1 MCEGGPKMNFSA
13 KTFILL
19 TMILMCG
26 LLTAGQ
32 SPFSSDKVSV
42 SGYGDTSG
50 ASQALSPVVDGKKE
64 TGTVVVNGS
73 LNIRNKPWGDITGNL
88 KNGAKVTIIGSLGD
102 WYKVSVN
109 GKTAYVHSA
118 YVKRQGEGAK
128 PFPGSG
134 RVNAKIGLNVRRV
147 PNGDKVGALKYN
159 SSVTILGVIGDW
171 YKIKWGNNE
180 AFVHKN
186 YITPTSSSAPV
197 TATPSDGVQKLDF
210 TGYVTASA
218 LNVRKSPWGAI
229 DGTLPNGIA
238 VKVTGKKD
246 EWYRIDYN
254 GKIRYVHSKYIS
266 KSKPAT
272 SSPGTSTPPVAAGNL
287 QKRIVTEARKL
298 IGSTAFRTADVGYG
312 NLACAKVVTTALK
325 NAGALSKVHLNV
337 RSTVAD
343 LKSKG
348 WKEVKVPPFREG
360 DVITWKT
367 YDYTGDGIK
376 DPDTHVGIMV
386 KEGNSYMAMNNS
398 SRLRTPRLSDPY
410 SIGPVTRVL
419 RKV

>member
-1 MCEGGPKMNFSA
+1 MNQSA
-13 KTFILL
+13 KTILL
-19 TMILMCG
+19 SIL
-26 LLTAGQ
+26 LLVALCSLVAAGQ
-32 SPFSSDKVSV
+32 NPFSSDKVSV
-42 SGYGDTSG
+42 TGKGSSSETSTAKTASSSSKKTSG
-50 ASQALSPVVDGKKE
+50 KE
-64 TGTVVVNGS
+64 TATVSVSSS
-73 LNIRNKPWGDITGNL
+73 LNVRTAPWGDIIGNL
-88 KNGAKVTIIGSLGD
+88 KNGAKVTLVGVVGD
-102 WYKVSVN
+102 WYKISYN

-118 YVKRQGEGAK
+118 YVKRQGEGSK
-128 PFPGSG
+128 PFPSSG

-147 PNGDKVGALKYN
+147 PHGDKLGALKYN
-159 SSVTILGVIGDW
+159 STVTILGVVGDW

-186 YITPTSSSAPV
+186 YITPTSG
-197 TATPSDGVQKLDF
+197 ATPSKPAADSQKLNF

-218 LNVRKSPWGAI
+218 LNVRKSPWGSI
-229 DGTLPNGIA
+229 DGTLPHGIA

-246 EWYRIDYN
+246 DWYRIDYN

-266 KSKPAT
+266 KSKPT
-272 SSPGTSTPPVAAGNL
+272 SSSSSSSRPAVAASGNL

-298 IGSTAFRTADVGYG
+298 IGSTSFRTADVGYG

-337 RSTVAD
+337 RSTVSD
-343 LKSKG
+343 LKSHG
-348 WKEVKVPPFREG
+348 WKEVKVPPFAEG

-367 YDYTGDGIK
+367 YDYTGDGVK
-376 DPDTHVGIMV
+376 DPDTHVGIIV

-398 SRLRTPRLSDPY
+398 SRLRTPRLTTPY
-410 SIGPVTRVL
+410 AIGPITRVL

>member
-1 MCEGGPKMNFSA
+1 MKNSA
-13 KTFILL
+13 ITILL
-19 TMILMCG
+19 PVLLCLAMTG
-26 LLTAGQ
+26 LVAAGQ
-32 SPFSSDKVSV
+32 NPFNSDNVDVTAYGKGSSGS
-42 SGYGDTSG
+42 T
-50 ASQALSPVVDGKKE
+50 ALAPAAEGKKE
-64 TGTVVVNGS
+64 TGTVEVSGS
-73 LNIRNKPWGDITGNL
+73 LNIRNSPWGDITGTL
-88 KNGAKVTIIGSLGD
+88 KNGAKVTITGTVGD
-102 WYKVSVN
+102 WYKISVN

-118 YVKRQGEGAK
+118 YVKRAGEKAK
-128 PFPGSG
+128 PFPNSG
-134 RVNAKIGLNVRRV
+134 KVNAKIGLNVRRV
-147 PNGDKVGALKYN
+147 PNGDILGALPYN
-159 SSVTILGVIGDW
+159 KSVTILGVVGNW

-186 YITPTSSSAPV
+186 YITPTSATKPAPKP
-197 TATPSDGVQKLDF
+197 ADGIQKMDF

-218 LNVRKSPWGAI
+218 LNIRKSPWGAV

-246 EWYRIDYN
+246 DWYRISYN
-254 GKIRYVHSKYIS
+254 GQTRYVHSKYIS
-266 KSKPAT
+266 KTKPST
-272 SSPGTSTPPVAAGNL
+272 SQPAPGTPPVASGNL
-287 QKRIVTEARKL
+287 QKRIVTEAKKL
-298 IGSTAFRTADVGYG
+298 VGSTQFRTADVDYG

-325 NAGALSKVHLNV
+325 NAGALTRVHLNV

-348 WKEVKVPPFREG
+348 WKEVNVPPFAEG

-386 KEGNSYMAMNNS
+386 KDGSSFKAMNNS

>member
-1 MCEGGPKMNFSA
+1 MKIYVKIFLLPLV
-13 KTFILL
+13 LL
-19 TMILMCG
+19 TCG
-26 LLTAGQ
+26 LAVAGQ
-32 SPFSSDKVSV
+32 NPFGVDNVNVSS
-42 SGYGDTSG
+42 YGDTSG
-50 ASQALSPVVDGKKE
+50 SSRAMAPVVDGKKE
-64 TGTVVVNGS
+64 AGTVVVSGT
-73 LNIRNKPWGDITGNL
+73 LNVRNKPWGDITGNL
-88 KNGAKVTIIGSLGD
+88 RNGAGVTIIGAVGD
-102 WYKVSVN
+102 WYKISVD

-118 YVKRQGEGAK
+118 YIKRQGEGAK
-128 PFPGSG
+128 AFPSSG
-134 RVNAKIGLNVRRV
+134 TVNARIGLNVRRV

-186 YITPTSSSAPV
+186 YITPTSSSTP
-197 TATPSDGVQKLDF
+197 ATTPADGVQKMDF

-218 LNVRKSPWGAI
+218 LNIRKSPWGAI

-246 EWYRIDYN
+246 DWYRIDYN
-254 GKIRYVHSKYIS
+254 GKVRYVHSKYIS

-272 SSPGTSTPPVAAGNL
+272 TSPGSSTPPVAAGNL
-287 QKRIVTEARKL
+287 QKRIAAEARRL
-298 IGSTAFRTADVGYG
+298 IGSTAFRTADVDYG
-312 NLACAKVVTTALK
+312 NLACAKVASTALK

-348 WKEVKVPPFREG
+348 WKEVRVPPFAEG

-376 DPDTHVGIMV
+376 DPDTHIGIMV

-398 SRLRTPRLSDPY
+398 SRLRTPRLSEPY

>member
-1 MCEGGPKMNFSA
+1 MNFSA

-64 TGTVVVNGS
+64 SGTVVVDGS

-128 PFPGSG
+128 SFPSSG

-197 TATPSDGVQKLDF
+197 AATPSDGVQKLDF

-246 EWYRIDYN
+246 DWYRIDYN

-287 QKRIVTEARKL
+287 QKRIVTEARRL

-348 WKEVKVPPFREG
+348 WKEVRVPPFREG

-367 YDYTGDGIK
+367 YDYTGDGVK

-398 SRLRTPRLSDPY
+398 SRLRTPRLADPY
-410 SIGPVTRVL
+410 SIGPITRVL

>member
-1 MCEGGPKMNFSA
+1 MKKSA
-13 KTFILL
+13 TPIFLPMLL
-19 TMILMCG
+19 FLAMTG
-26 LLTAGQ
+26 LVFAAQ
-32 SPFSSDKVSV
+32 NPFGSDSVAV
-42 SGYGDTSG
+42 SGYGSASSG
-50 ASQALSPVVDGKKE
+50 SAAQASAAGSKNE
-64 TGTVVVNGS
+64 TGTVEVKGS
-73 LNIRNKPWGDITGNL
+73 LNIRTSPWGDITGTL
-88 KNGAKVTIIGSLGD
+88 KNGAKVTITGTVGD
-102 WYKVSVN
+102 WYKVLVN
-109 GKTAYVHSA
+109 GKTAYVHSS
-118 YVKRQGEGAK
+118 YVKRPGEKAK
-128 PFPGSG
+128 PFPSSG
-134 RVNAKIGLNVRRV
+134 RVNARIGLNVRRV
-147 PNGDKVGALKYN
+147 PNGDILGALQYN
-159 SSVTILGVIGDW
+159 KSVTILGVAGDW
-171 YKIKWGNNE
+171 YKIQWGNNE

-186 YITPTSSSAPV
+186 YITPTSSTTPAP
-197 TATPSDGVQKLDF
+197 TPSDGVQKMDF

-218 LNVRKSPWGAI
+218 LNIRKSPWGAI

-246 EWYRIDYN
+246 DWYRIDYN
-254 GKIRYVHSKYIS
+254 GKVRYVHSKYIS
-266 KSKPAT
+266 KSKP
-272 SSPGTSTPPVAAGNL
+272 STSTPSPSTPVAGGNL

-298 IGSTAFRTADVGYG
+298 IGSTSFRTADVGYG

-325 NAGALSKVHLNV
+325 NAGALTKVHLNV

-348 WKEVKVPPFREG
+348 WKEVRVPPFAEG

-367 YDYTGDGIK
+367 YDYTGDGVK

-386 KEGNSYMAMNNS
+386 KDGSSFKAMNNS

>member
-1 MCEGGPKMNFSA
+1 MKISGKA
-13 KTFILL
+13 VLL
-19 TMILMCG
+19 PVLLLICG
-26 LLTAGQ
+26 LVTAGQ
-32 SPFSSDKVSV
+32 NPFDSDKVSV

-50 ASQALSPVVDGKKE
+50 SSKALAPVVDGKQE
-64 TGTVVVNGS
+64 TGTVAVS
-73 LNIRNKPWGDITGNL
+73 STLNIRNKPWGDITGNL
-88 KNGAKVTIIGSLGD
+88 KNGAKVTITGTVGD
-102 WYKVSVN
+102 WYKISVN

-128 PFPGSG
+128 PFPTSG
-134 RVNAKIGLNVRRV
+134 KVNAKIGLNVRRV
-147 PNGDKVGALKYN
+147 PNGDKLGALKYN
-159 SSVTILGVIGDW
+159 SNVTILGVIGDW
-171 YKIKWGNNE
+171 YKIQWGNNE

-186 YITPTSSSAPV
+186 YITPTSSAKPAP
-197 TATPSDGVQKLDF
+197 TPSDGVEKMNF

-218 LNVRKSPWGAI
+218 LNIRKSPWGAI

-246 EWYRIDYN
+246 DWYRIDYN

-266 KSKPAT
+266 KNKPST
-272 SSPGTSTPPVAAGNL
+272 TSPGTSTPPVAAGSL

-312 NLACAKVVTTALK
+312 NLACAKVVTTAHK

-348 WKEVKVPPFREG
+348 WKEVKVPPFAEG

-367 YDYTGDGIK
+367 YDYTGDGVK
-376 DPDTHVGIMV
+376 DPDTHVGIIV

-398 SRLRTPRLSDPY
+398 SRLRTPRLSEPY